1 MYDVAPFGPRE
12 SEFTISL
19 VERQSVMLQA
29 ELMQDGSV
37 QIAEMDFT
45 FNGPGTCG
53 IGFSIGQSA
62 FDAAAGHPESKA
74 AGVVAGLIFFG
85 FGDKAG
91 ATKFTPPDHQCFFE
105 QTPLFQVF
113 QQGGN
118 GSIR

>member
-1 MYDVAPFGPRE
+1 M
-12 SEFTISL
+12 
-19 VERQSVMLQA
+19 
-29 ELMQDGSV
+29 

-62 FDAAAGHPESKA
+62 FDTSAGHPEGEA
-74 AGVVAGLIFFG
+74 TGIVTGLIFFRFGNKTRATEFATPDNQG
-85 FGDKAG
+85 FFQQA
-91 ATKFTPPDHQCFFE
+91 
-105 QTPLFQVF
+105 PLFEVF